1 MFVILIAHQ
10 NGIADVVAHGRGVWE
25 KLHLV
30 ARRARRA
37 SRCRRR
43 RRAGGPARRCRSN
56 GLTVRF
62 GSVLAVDDVS
72 LDVRPGEV
80 VGLIGPNGAG
90 KTTLIDAVTG
100 FVPVERQDRSRS
112 TIGASTG

>member
-1 MFVILIAHQ
+1 M
-10 NGIADVVAHGRGVWE
+10 
-25 KLHLV
+25 
-30 ARRARRA
+30 RRA
-37 SRCRRR
+37 SS
-43 RRAGGPARRCRSN
+43 PLSVQ

-72 LDVRPGEV
+72 LDVQPGEV

-100 FVPVERQDRSRS
+100 FVRPSRGTIVLGDVPIHLHAADRQWLAAVGMRRARLGPAWS
-112 TIGASTG
+112 ASTSA